1 MLEYTSLDEN
11 TNILISSPIQ
21 SKTNSV
27 VEGLTPS
34 IDIAT
39 PTTTEALY
47 QELLDI
53 SNNANAY
60 VATFKQVNDPKY
72 QFNPNHSQV
81 YDPNH
86 PDYIPTVRQ
95 TAITDVTDYMN
106 YQTAVLG
113 ISSVAL
119 LSVIVATVF
128 YSSNRG

>member
-1 MLEYTSLDEN
+1 MLEYTRLDEN

-21 SKTNSV
+21 PKTNPV
-27 VEGLTPS
+27 VEGLLT
-34 IDIAT
+34 IDT
-39 PTTTEALY
+39 PTTGSELR

-53 SNNANAY
+53 SNNATAY
-60 VATFKQVNDPKY
+60 ANTFKKLNDPKY
-72 QFNPNHSQV
+72 QFNPNDSPV

-86 PDYIPTVRQ
+86 PDYIPTARQ
-95 TAITDVTDYMN
+95 IALTDVTDYMN